1 MKQPYRHQEISR
13 VAGIAEKG
21 RGFCPFP
28 FFYGCSMQQIFDA
41 FNLAGPAG
49 DLKTVGFFGL
59 AMALVFCAVVILARI
74 FDIRIGNND
83 DD

>member
-1 MKQPYRHQEISR
+1 
-13 VAGIAEKG
+13 
-21 RGFCPFP
+21 
-28 FFYGCSMQQIFDA
+28 MQQIFDS

-59 AMALVFCAVVILARI
+59 AMALVFCAVVILGSI